1 MGMTSILDNCSG
13 RDYTS
18 QVDHFS
24 FSSQHN
30 ICTSNIQSNK
40 SLQYRLNGNSPDLFS
55 SQKNEEIEDTEFS
68 EKNKNSEDVKITQVE
83 RESQDN
89 NEDDSS
95 SRGSNTNAMVKS
107 DQVSSETSQLF
118 RDFLQGKDG
127 KTSDKI
133 GNNNNVKD
141 ILINGND
148 METATTERS
157 GHLIQNM
164 IGSFNGSDNEQQS
177 INSGDLSMDESNF
190 SSTENIE
197 NGDDSDTGDGQFDV
211 DNGTENGPFCN
222 EDSKE
227 AKRARVEN
235 ILTSMK
241 HSPLSIAEQNGSSF
255 QESRRTKR
263 KQYQPQQH
271 EAKWLEHS
279 SNKYRKVER
288 LALQDQLLQ
297 LQHQLQ
303 AVQKRIEFYDKEQNG
318 QNLFENM
325 GGQDAVSE
333 KTDSSDKFKMDSKSN
348 KVNNGPLVGE
358 QLNNNRSSSFK
369 QAVSEP
375 LQQLDVE
382 NLANSLK
389 NELTSAVSSAID
401 ITMNKFLEERSAK
414 IAEKQKE
421 NERRKEKEEKE
432 KETKEKEELKPVITP
447 IPSVSSSPHKEQFH
461 DHIGSM
467 ARILEKASAFEAPRG
482 FLPDFARSHH
492 HPLPFPLPFSYF
504 PPSQVLHGPSL
515 YSCAPMPVTEPE
527 QTEALPLV
535 VNTPKKKRTKVT
547 DTRLSPRAARA
558 LLQDTV
564 SFNAHGDPERHP
576 LSSFPNLIPPVLPT
590 SVAIP
595 NPSLQHSDV
604 MSFYRD
610 HPFLDAHST
619 NHSPLQG
626 DHPSPSMISSPS
638 EGLQLMKSEMY
649 DGSSE
654 GLDGQNMPMISFLK

>member
-1 MGMTSILDNCSG
+1 
-13 RDYTS
+13 
-18 QVDHFS
+18 
-24 FSSQHN
+24 
-30 ICTSNIQSNK
+30 
-40 SLQYRLNGNSPDLFS
+40 
-55 SQKNEEIEDTEFS
+55 
-68 EKNKNSEDVKITQVE
+68 
-83 RESQDN
+83 
-89 NEDDSS
+89 
-95 SRGSNTNAMVKS
+95 
-107 DQVSSETSQLF
+107 
-118 RDFLQGKDG
+118 
-127 KTSDKI
+127 
-133 GNNNNVKD
+133 
-141 ILINGND
+141 
-148 METATTERS
+148 
-157 GHLIQNM
+157 
-164 IGSFNGSDNEQQS
+164 
-177 INSGDLSMDESNF
+177 MDESNF
-190 SSTENIE
+190 SSAENLE

-211 DNGTENGPFCN
+211 DNSTENGPFCN

-241 HSPLSIAEQNGSSF
+241 HSPLSIAEQNGSNF

-279 SNKYRKVER
+279 ANKYKKVER
-288 LALQDQLLQ
+288 LALQEQLLQ

-303 AVQKRIEFYDKEQNG
+303 AVQKRIEFYDKEHNG
-318 QNLFENM
+318 QSLFENM

-333 KTDSSDKFKMDSKSN
+333 KTDSSDKYKMDIKSN
-348 KVNNGPLVGE
+348 KVNNNGMLE
-358 QLNNNRSSSFK
+358 AEKLNNSRSILLNK
-369 QAVSEP
+369 QKD
-375 LQQLDVE
+375 LQKL
-382 NLANSLK
+382 LK
-389 NELTSAVSSAID
+389 
-401 ITMNKFLEERSAK
+401 
-414 IAEKQKE
+414 KQKE

-432 KETKEKEELKPVITP
+432 KETKEKEELKSVITP
-447 IPSVSSSPHKEQFH
+447 IPSVSTSPHKEQFH

-467 ARILEKASAFEAPRG
+467 ARILEKASAFEAPARG

-515 YSCAPMPVTEPE
+515 YSCAPMP
-527 QTEALPLV
+527 
-535 VNTPKKKRTKVT
+535 KRTKVT

-564 SFNAHGDPERHP
+564 SFNSHGDPERHP
-576 LSSFPNLIPPVLPT
+576 CHPSQILFHR
-590 SVAIP
+590 VAIP

-626 DHPSPSMISSPS
+626 DHPSPSMINSPS
-638 EGLQLMKSEMY
+638 EGFQLMKSEMY

-654 GLDGQNMPMISFLK
+654 GLDGQNMPMISF